1 MLLSK
6 TPLGIGLFPTADAEH
21 NTQDFHQDSSNQ
33 SLSPSCFD
41 SKAYSAMVTWASFGS
56 SLK

>member
-1 MLLSK
+1 M
-6 TPLGIGLFPTADAEH
+6 PLGIGLFPTADAEH

-41 SKAYSAMVTWASFGS
+41 SKAWLPGPALVPV
-56 SLK
+56 